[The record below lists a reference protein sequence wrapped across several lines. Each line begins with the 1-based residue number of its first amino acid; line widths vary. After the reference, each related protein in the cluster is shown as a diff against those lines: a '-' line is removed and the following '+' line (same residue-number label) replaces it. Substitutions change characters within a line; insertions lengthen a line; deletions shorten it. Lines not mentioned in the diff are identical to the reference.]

1 MKVFYNSWIA
11 KIFTMI
17 KGYSTVMLFGAV
29 FTEDSSVSERT
40 IYHEQAHAVQYRTLF
55 CAGLVLALIVSLF
68 TELSWW
74 SVSLI
79 LIPVMLFYV
88 WYVIEYII
96 RLLLYRNHYRA
107 YRNIVFEREA
117 VALQFEYQKP
127 EAERKYATAFSFM
140 NFYKSKYEYY

>member
-11 KIFTMI
+11 KVFTMI
-17 KGYSTVMLFGAV
+17 KDYSTVMLFGAV

-79 LIPVMLFYV
+79 LIPVILFYV

>member
-11 KIFTMI
+11 KVFTMI
-17 KGYSTVMLFGAV
+17 KDYSTVMLFGAV

-140 NFYKSKYEYY
+140 DFYKSKYEYY

>member
-29 FTEDSSVSERT
+29 FTENSSVSERT
-40 IYHEQAHAVQYRTLF
+40 VYHEQAHAVQYRTLF
-55 CAGLVLALIVSLF
+55 CAGLVLALIVLLF

-96 RLLLYRNHYRA
+96 RLLLYRNHYRS
-107 YRNIVFEREA
+107 YRNIIFEREA

-127 EAERKYATAFSFM
+127 ESERKYATAFSFM
-140 NFYKSKYEYY
+140 SFYRKFYEYY

>member
-11 KIFTMI
+11 KVFTMI

-96 RLLLYRNHYRA
+96 RLLSYRNHYQA

-140 NFYKSKYEYY
+140 SFYKNQYKYY

>member
-1 MKVFYNSWIA
+1 MKVFYNSCIA
-11 KIFTMI
+11 KVFTMI
-17 KGYSTVMLFGAV
+17 KDYSTVMLFGAV

>member
-11 KIFTMI
+11 KVFTMI

-40 IYHEQAHAVQYRTLF
+40 VYHEQVHAVQYRTLF
-55 CAGLVLALIVSLF
+55 CAGLVLALIMSLF

-79 LIPVMLFYV
+79 LIPIMLFYV

-140 NFYKSKYEYY
+140 DFYKSKYEYR